1 MSASPELQEP
11 ELEGSAALVPTDTV
25 TEADRSQITARLLA
39 QIAETTDEVE
49 QKRLRDEIVVLNMGV
64 ARAIASRYRDR
75 GIARDD
81 LLQAAYVGLVKA
93 VQGFDP
99 TFERDFL
106 SYAVPT
112 VTGEVKR
119 YFRDFG
125 WTVRPPRRIQE
136 LQAQISRA
144 SNELSQSLHRS
155 PKPREV
161 AEFLGI
167 DVDSVIEALAAD
179 GCFTPASLDVPVGE
193 DGVGGK
199 VLRHLAEVRLEAGL
213 AAGSADAGLGVA
225 DDAGGPVHH
234 ARGNERRD
242 GEVGGGRVAARI
254 GDEAG
259 ARDTVAAVFGQ
270 SVHRFGQQFGLG
282 VALLVPGGVILRR
295 AEPESAAEIDHTR
308 AGAEHGR
315 SEFHGNFGRGGQEY
329 DGQTLGADCLGGA
342 RKVRV
347 ALLRGRVFA
356 MLQQYGADAGVPLE
370 EVNEFGAAIAPVAD
384 NTYG

>member
-1 MSASPELQEP
+1 MSASPELQEQLSEEP
-11 ELEGSAALVPTDTV
+11 AVGAL
-25 TEADRSQITARLLA
+25 TEPASEAYRGEVTARLLA
-39 QIAETTDEVE
+39 QIAETADEME

-75 GIARDD
+75 GISRDD

-99 TFERDFL
+99 SYERDFL

-193 DGVGGK
+193 DGSGSLGELLGGEDAD
-199 VLRHLAEVRLEAGL
+199 LGRAE
-213 AAGSADAGLGVA
+213 
-225 DDAGGPVHH
+225 
-234 ARGNERRD
+234 
-242 GEVGGGRVAARI
+242 ARI
-254 GDEAG
+254 LLGPAVRRLKE
-259 ARDTVAAVFGQ
+259 RDRRIIEL
-270 SVHRFGQQFGLG
+270 RFFYGWTQEQIAQDIGVTQMQVSRLLSRILSDLRSDLG
-282 VALLVPGGVILRR
+282 
-295 AEPESAAEIDHTR
+295 
-308 AGAEHGR
+308 
-315 SEFHGNFGRGGQEY
+315 
-329 DGQTLGADCLGGA
+329 
-342 RKVRV
+342 
-347 ALLRGRVFA
+347 
-356 MLQQYGADAGVPLE
+356 
-370 EVNEFGAAIAPVAD
+370 
-384 NTYG
+384 